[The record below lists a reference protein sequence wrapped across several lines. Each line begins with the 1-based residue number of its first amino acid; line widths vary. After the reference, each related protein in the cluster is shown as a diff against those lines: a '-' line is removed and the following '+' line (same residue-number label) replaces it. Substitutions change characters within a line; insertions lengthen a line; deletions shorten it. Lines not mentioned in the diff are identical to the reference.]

1 MHVYLIGEYFLEL
14 QMKSKQLQNQIKS
27 IFDTHM
33 IYNFSQNIL
42 NILHLKFQVE
52 FWVVQVQASLRFF
65 CLIFGWSNDRLNVRV
80 TNTYHNPN
88 MVIYSMFIQVSLC

>member
-52 FWVVQVQASLRFF
+52 F
-65 CLIFGWSNDRLNVRV
+65 
-80 TNTYHNPN
+80 
-88 MVIYSMFIQVSLC
+88 